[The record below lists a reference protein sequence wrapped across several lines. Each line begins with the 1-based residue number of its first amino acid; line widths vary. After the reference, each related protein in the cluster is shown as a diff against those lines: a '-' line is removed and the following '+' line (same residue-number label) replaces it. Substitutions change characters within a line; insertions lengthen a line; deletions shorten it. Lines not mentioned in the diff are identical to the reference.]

1 MFNNL
6 NTIDIQ
12 NIQIKK
18 NDKFTKIYY
27 RINDTI
33 NIKGIPF
40 IVNIC
45 DFHDDY
51 HKYYLK
57 LSGKINDYKKLFEIN
72 RMFKKLKNY
81 KSFISLIN
89 NSTYINVE
97 KNQYIV
103 DIFSRLKKNENINI
117 TLNLMG
123 IKLLYSKPLIHIV

>member
-12 NIQIKK
+12 KIQIKT
-18 NDKFTKIYY
+18 NDKFAKIYY

-40 IVNIC
+40 IITIC
-45 DFHDDY
+45 DFHDDS
-51 HKYYLK
+51 HKFYLK
-57 LSGKINDYKKLFEIN
+57 LSGKINDYRKLFEIN

-103 DIFSRLKKNENINI
+103 DIFSRFKKNENINI